1 MKPQPILIAAALGA
15 LGLISAPAHAQ
26 GQGRVRWSGTVDD
39 TAIISIHGTD
49 VRTTTTSG
57 KTAYNVNADANGR
70 LPHRPATVFLE
81 QQRGRG
87 RIRIIQQPSES
98 NDFTAAVR
106 VRDPQSGAGRYEF
119 TVRWQPRSGYGRRF

>member
-1 MKPQPILIAAALGA
+1 MKPQPLLIAATLAA
-15 LGLISAPAHAQ
+15 LGLMAAPAHAQ
-26 GQGRVRWSGTVDD
+26 GHGRVHWSGNVDD
-39 TAIISIHGTD
+39 TAVVYIHGTD

-57 KTAYNVNADANGR
+57 KSAYNVNADENGR
-70 LPHRPATVFLE
+70 LPHRPVTVFVE

-87 RIRIIQQPSES
+87 RIRIIQQPGPG

-119 TVRWQPRSGYGRRF
+119 TLGWQPRGGYGRRF